1 MINCPSCGEEN
12 PPKFRLCGY
21 CGAALA
27 PAPAALPV
35 REMRKTVTL
44 IFSDLKDSTAL
55 GERLD
60 SEALHEVK
68 DRYFTAMAA
77 EITRH
82 GGKIEKYIGDA
93 IMAVFGLPKAHEDDA
108 LRAVRAAADMRK
120 ALVRVNDDLMKRY
133 GVTLANRTGVN
144 TGEVVANDDE
154 KADQKLATGDAV
166 NVAARLEQA
175 APVNEIYLGETT
187 WHLVRDA
194 VEVEQVE
201 PLQLKG
207 KAEKV
212 AAYRLVSALGLDGYA
227 RRQDT
232 PIVGRETEL
241 AALHVAYQQVCE
253 GRLVRLVTVFG
264 DAGLGKSRLV
274 REVTDR
280 IAADARVLRGR
291 CLPYGDG
298 ITFWPLVG
306 MVCEAANI
314 RDRDHPEAARA
325 KLLAAVGDADVE
337 ARLASAVGLSTAA
350 FPLHEIYWGARKFLE
365 GFAAL
370 GPVVALVDD
379 IHWAEPAFLDL
390 LEHVLDASTNAPVL
404 LLATSRHDL
413 FESKPEWGD
422 RAGSTRLVLR
432 PLSDAASA
440 AVVAN
445 LLGSAGL
452 PHDVVGRIVAA
463 AEGNPLYV
471 EQMLSMLIDSGA
483 LRQEGGQWVRGD
495 FYGEISVPP
504 TIKALLEA
512 RLDNLARADRATVEP
527 ASVIGLQFERRAIE
541 ALAPE
546 AVRPAIGEHLGTLA
560 RKHFIDESSATQAET
575 VYRFHHHLVRET
587 VYNGLLKRARA
598 NLHLAFVRWA
608 DKINAE
614 RDRALEFQEILGY
627 HLEQAHRYLSELGP
641 LDDVGTA
648 IGSDAGTR
656 LTGAA
661 RRAFAR
667 GDLHAAASMFRR
679 ATALL
684 ADLRR
689 AELLPELAETLM
701 GLGEFAQAREVLE
714 QAKAAAERFSNQRIG
729 ASSQIIGLFIRL
741 YSGEQG
747 DWSEQTLRTA
757 YELIPLLECESAH
770 NELAL
775 AWRLIVMVHGMAGRY
790 SQASEAVER
799 SSAHA
804 RLAGNNR
811 LVSGNGTTLSLF
823 VLHGPTPVPQAIA
836 QCEKQIA
843 DGLGDRQIESAIM
856 CTLAQ
861 LRAMNGE
868 LTAARD
874 LCRRARVVLR
884 DLGQGVFAAS
894 TGLDFARVELHG
906 GDLVVAEREMREDYE
921 FLAKAGETY
930 VLSTMAALLSRV
942 VRDQGRDEEALV
954 LSKAAEDASAAD
966 DVESQALWRST
977 RAPILARAGDT
988 ARAEELAREALEF
1001 ALRTEAP
1008 CMQADVLCELACV
1021 LRLTGKTD
1029 EAREVVARAI
1039 SLYAAKGNVFSACR
1053 SKAWSSE
1060 LEPDAAPHVKVAQA
1074 STRAAPGD

>member
-1 MINCPSCGEEN
+1 MTNCPSCGEEN

-21 CGAALA
+21 CGAPLA
-27 PAPAALPV
+27 AQPATLPV

-93 IMAVFGLPKAHEDDA
+93 IMAVFGLPRAHEDDA
-108 LRAVRAAADMRK
+108 LRAVRAADDMRK
-120 ALVRVNDDLMKRY
+120 ALARVNQDLMARY

-187 WHLVRDA
+187 YQLVRDA
-194 VEVEQVE
+194 VEVEAVE

-212 AAYRLVSALGLDGYA
+212 TAYRLVSALGLDGYA

-241 AALHVAYQQVCE
+241 AALHVAYQQVCD
-253 GRLVRLVTVFG
+253 GRTVRLVTVFG

-280 IAADARVLRGR
+280 IAAGARVLRGR

-306 MVCEAANI
+306 MVREAANI
-314 RDRDHPEAARA
+314 RDEDHPETARA

-365 GFAAL
+365 GFGAFD
-370 GPVVALVDD
+370 PVVALVDD

-390 LEHVLDASTNAPVL
+390 LEHVLDASADAPIL

-413 FESKPEWGD
+413 LETKPEWGD

-440 AVVAN
+440 QVVAN

-452 PHDVVGRIVAA
+452 PRDVVERIVAA

-495 FYGEISVPP
+495 FYGEITVPP

-527 ASVIGLQFERRAIE
+527 ASVIGLQFERPAIE

-546 AVRPAIGEHLGTLA
+546 AVRAAIGEHLGTLA
-560 RKHFIDESSATQAET
+560 RKHFIDLSSAAQAET
-575 VYRFHHHLVRET
+575 LYRFHHHLVRDT

-598 NLHLAFVRWA
+598 NLHIAFVRWA
-608 DKINAE
+608 DKVNAE

-641 LDDVGTA
+641 LDAAGFEIGT
-648 IGSDAGTR
+648 DAAHR
-656 LTGAA
+656 LSGAA

-667 GDLHAAASMFRR
+667 GDMHAAASLYRR
-679 ATALL
+679 AIALL
-684 ADLRR
+684 GDQSPERPP
-689 AELLPELAETLM
+689 LLPEL
-701 GLGEFAQAREVLE
+701 GEVLME
-714 QAKAAAERFSNQRIG
+714 LGDFTEMRSVLDRALAEADRHAYGQVKISARLV
-729 ASSQIIGLFIRL
+729 AMLARL
-741 YSGEQG
+741 YSGEPG
-747 DWSEQTLRTA
+747 SWSDEALRLA
-757 YELIPLLECESAH
+757 QEVIPSLEHENAH
-770 NELAL
+770 NELAN
-775 AWRLIVMVHGMAGRY
+775 AWRLVAMTHLISGRHSPFGHAAEKVMLHARMAGNGRLVARSALGMANSALYGPMPVK
-790 SQASEAVER
+790 EAITRCESLIADQMSDRQVE
-799 SSAHA
+799 AMI
-804 RLAGNNR
+804 NCK
-811 LVSGNGTTLSLF
+811 
-823 VLHGPTPVPQAIA
+823 IA
-836 QCEKQIA
+836 Q
-843 DGLGDRQIESAIM
+843 L
-856 CTLAQ
+856 L
-861 LRAMNGE
+861 AMNGDFD
-868 LTAARD
+868 AART
-874 LCRRARVVLR
+874 LYWRARAALR
-884 DLGQGVFAAS
+884 DLGNGIHAAS
-894 TGLDFARVELHG
+894 TGLDYVAVELLA
-906 GDLVVAEREMREDYE
+906 GDLEAAEREAKEDYE
-921 FLAKAGETY
+921 YLTRMGASYYA
-930 VLSTMAALLSRV
+930 STMAALLSRV
-942 VRDQGRDEEALV
+942 VRDMGRLDEALAY
-954 LSKAAEDASAAD
+954 SQTAESTAAED
-966 DVESQALWRST
+966 DVDSQVLWRSA
-977 RAPILARAGDT
+977 RAPILARGGDFGGAESL
-988 ARAEELAREALEF
+988 ARSAIAIANKTEIPGLQADSLFELAVVLDLAGQRQEAWQAAKSAVELYSAKGDVVSYAKSSAWAEAL
-1001 ALRTEAP
+1001 L
-1008 CMQADVLCELACV
+1008 
-1021 LRLTGKTD
+1021 K
-1029 EAREVVARAI
+1029 
-1039 SLYAAKGNVFSACR
+1039 S
-1053 SKAWSSE
+1053 
-1060 LEPDAAPHVKVAQA
+1060 
-1074 STRAAPGD
+1074 